1 MRAGAAGRRSHII
14 THGRCI
20 PNMYLH
26 VVADPVV
33 MCVCVYGPL
42 TLGVSCV
49 DECSGRLLF
58 YLLLLL
64 LLRLVLLLLLLL
76 LQYNCPAL
84 DLSPLRIIVYLHT
97 CLSFFTPIEELTCPV
112 LSIDLT

>member
-33 MCVCVYGPL
+33 MCVCVWPGPL
-42 TLGVSCV
+42 TLAVWMNAVEGFFFTFFIVFV
-49 DECSGRLLF
+49 VLF
-58 YLLLLL
+58 FLFFFFFCYSTTALLL
-64 LLRLVLLLLLLL
+64 V
-76 LQYNCPAL
+76 
-84 DLSPLRIIVYLHT
+84 SLH
-97 CLSFFTPIEELTCPV
+97 
-112 LSIDLT
+112 

>member
-33 MCVCVYGPL
+33 MCVCMAHSL

-49 DECSGRLLF
+49 DGCSGRLLF
-58 YLLLLL
+58 YLLH
-64 LLRLVLLLLLLL
+64 LLRRLVLLVLLLLLL
-76 LQYNCPAL
+76 QYICPAL
-84 DLSPLRIIVYLHT
+84 GLSPLRIIAYLPTYFSLFFHPNRGAVLS
-97 CLSFFTPIEELTCPV
+97 CLST
-112 LSIDLT
+112 

>member
-33 MCVCVYGPL
+33 ICVCMARP
-42 TLGVSCV
+42 THISCV

-58 YLLLLL
+58 YLLHLLR
-64 LLRLVLLLLLLL
+64 RLVLLVLLL

-84 DLSPLRIIVYLHT
+84 DLLSVENYRIPTYVLFSLFSPQSRE
-97 CLSFFTPIEELTCPV
+97 LSCPV

>member
-42 TLGVSCV
+42 THISCV
-49 DECSGRLLF
+49 DECSERLLF

-64 LLRLVLLLLLLL
+64 RRLVLLLLLLQYTAL
-76 LQYNCPAL
+76 LLVSLN
-84 DLSPLRIIVYLHT
+84 
-97 CLSFFTPIEELTCPV
+97 
-112 LSIDLT
+112 